1 MGDRLT
7 PDEVRRLIGELLAD
21 ILELR
26 VDEVGPDDDLID
38 ELDADSLQRLELMSE
53 VEHHIGVRID
63 AGAWREARTLAAL
76 TELTLE
82 KLRESQPR

>member
-7 PDEVRRLIGELLAD
+7 PEEVRRFLGELLAD
-21 ILELR
+21 ILELP
-26 VDEVGPDDDLID
+26 VEEVGPDDDLID

-53 VEHHIGVRID
+53 VEHRIGVRID
-63 AGAWREARTLAAL
+63 AGAWREARTLAQL